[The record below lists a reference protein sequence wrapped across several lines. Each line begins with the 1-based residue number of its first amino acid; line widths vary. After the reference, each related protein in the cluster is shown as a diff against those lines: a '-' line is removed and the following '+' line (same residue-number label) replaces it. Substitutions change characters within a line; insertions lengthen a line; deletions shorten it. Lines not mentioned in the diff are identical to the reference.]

1 VSIFKAC
8 DIRGVAESELNDQIV
23 RKIGRALGMMALRSG
38 SGRVCLAGDFRR
50 STPAL
55 KQAVCAGLIE
65 SGAVVLDAGQV
76 PTPIAYFI
84 AARRDCGN
92 VAIVTA
98 SHNAGRYNGVKFM
111 VAGQP
116 AVPELIGQLQ
126 ALLDVSP
133 NRAAAMLAP
142 AATPGAIHRG
152 NAAGRVEPVDL
163 LADYETAVR
172 ATAAELASGVPSPP
186 APLPKRERG
195 ERICR
200 RLTIAVDPMA
210 GALAEIAPRVLEAAG
225 CRVVPLRAAIDPDFS
240 DHDPNP
246 AVDANLAELTK
257 RVVTEQADFG
267 VALDGDGDRVA
278 LVDSAG
284 RIVRPEQVGAM
295 LVQRCFP
302 RPMVVYDLKCAS
314 VLAEA
319 VRAAGG
325 TSIIQPSGHGFIKT
339 AMIRRHADLGVEVS
353 GHYFYRALA
362 GGDDGLFTALVVAHV
377 VAQSG
382 RSLAELIEPIG
393 WPAVTPDLRLP
404 LPGDAAEILERIAAH
419 CGGEVSR
426 LDGVRAQYDDGWAL
440 ARISITEPLVTLR
453 FEANVRSARVSRP
466 RRAGDR
472 RSPDVPGDLRSAECR
487 GRETATLRERA
498 ALREI
503 AARFLKSVPT
513 LSKQVL
519 EMIR

>member
-1 VSIFKAC
+1 MSIFKAC
-8 DIRGVAESELNDQIV
+8 DIRGVAESEMNDQIA

-55 KQAVCAGLIE
+55 KEAVCAGLIE

-76 PTPIAYFI
+76 PTPVAYFT

-133 NRAAAMLAP
+133 GRATATLAP
-142 AATPGAIHRG
+142 AATPGATLHG
-152 NAAGRVEPVDL
+152 NASGRVEPVDL

-172 ATAAELASGVPSPP
+172 AKAAEVAGDDRTPSPP
-186 APLPKRERG
+186 APLPRRERG
-195 ERICR
+195 VPVGQPLPVGRP
-200 RLTIAVDPMA
+200 LTIIVDAMA
-210 GALAEIAPRVLEAAG
+210 GAFSEIAPRVLEAAG
-225 CRVVPLRAAIDPDFS
+225 CRVVPLHSVIDPDFS

-246 AVDANLAELTK
+246 AVDANLAELTE
-257 RVVTEQADFG
+257 RVVTERADFG

-284 RIVRPEQVGAM
+284 RIVRPEQIGAM
-295 LVQRCFP
+295 LVRQCFS
-302 RPMVVYDLKCAS
+302 RPVVVYDLKCAS
-314 VLAEA
+314 VLVEA
-319 VRAAGG
+319 VRAGGG
-325 TSIIQPSGHGFIKT
+325 TAVMQPSGHGFIKAT
-339 AMIRRHADLGVEVS
+339 MIRRQADLGVEVS

-362 GGDDGLFTALVVAHV
+362 GGDDGLFTALVVAHLL
-377 VAQSG
+377 ARLG

-404 LPGDAAEILERIAAH
+404 LPSDAAEILERIAAH

-440 ARISITEPLVTLR
+440 ARISITEPMITLR
-453 FEANVRSARVSRP
+453 FEARQ
-466 RRAGDR
+466 
-472 RSPDVPGDLRSAECR
+472 
-487 GRETATLRERA
+487 ATGLP
-498 ALREI
+498 EI
-503 AARFLKSVPT
+503 AGRFLKSVPE
-513 LSKQVL
+513 LSERVL